1 MSTPDLS
8 AMLAQ
13 AQQLQARMQEAQE
26 QAKQKLVE
34 GTAGGGMVTVE
45 MTGGLEVRRVKID
58 PNIVDAKDVGMLED
72 LIAAATNQA
81 LGKAQALQADAIRT
95 VTGGL
100 SIPGMPGL

>member
-26 QAKQKLVE
+26 QAKRQLVE

-95 VTGGL
+95 ATGGL